1 MACNAIFDKDK
12 MRWSFFYDRTATR
25 LEKCEFYE
33 TLDKAQG
40 NALAK
45 FKEQY
50 PNEFADLYRA
60 RWNKNYNGEFKKPV
74 HFENGVVNYQGRKLT
89 YAQAYDVLEKA
100 GKLAEFRN
108 ECPKEFEILFRAKY
122 NNIK

>member
-12 MRWSFFYDRTATR
+12 MQWHFFYDRTATR
-25 LEKCEFYE
+25 LQKCEFYE
-33 TLDKAQG
+33 LLDKSKDG
-40 NALAK
+40 ALAK

-50 PNEFADLYRA
+50 PNEFADLFRA

-74 HFENGVVNYQGRKLT
+74 LFENGVVNYQGRKLT

-108 ECPKEFEILFRAKY
+108 ECPQGFETLFRAKF
-122 NNIK
+122 NK